1 MIGGFTFRQAVWLFP
16 PAFILHVVE
25 EWPQFTRWAQTHA
38 SGQFT
43 RRDYNA
49 IHVAGIFASVL
60 GATLVWLF
68 PNPAVVLLFFTFL
81 FAPSVFFQR
90 SVSRGRIPAHA
101 NLLSGRRHRNTDLLA
116 SIHPADRARVCRTSA
131 HPVRPGRIA
140 ISGGLIPYLGSRPQR
155 IQGVVIPE

>member
-25 EWPQFTRWAQTHA
+25 EWPQFTRWAQTYA

-49 IHVAGIFASVL
+49 IHVAGVFASVL

-68 PNPAVVLLFFTFL
+68 PNPAVVLLFSTFL
-81 FAPSVFFQR
+81 FAPSACFNALF
-90 SVSRGRIPAHA
+90 HA
-101 NLLSGRRHRNTDLLA
+101 GASLLTQTYC
-116 SIHPADRARVCRTSA
+116 P
-131 HPVRPGRIA
+131 
-140 ISGGLIPYLGSRPQR
+140 
-155 IQGVVIPE
+155 GVVTAILIYLPLFILLIERAYAERLLTPLTLAASLLVAGLFHTWEVGHNVFKAW